1 MKKLFYVVSALA
13 ALTLL
18 APNVGFAQSA
28 DNQLGIYGDEA
39 GSLDSQNFVVAAST
53 PFTAYMV
60 LTNPVDNYD
69 MAVGEVE
76 AFECRVAFSN
86 GAMVFK
92 LAETLPPQAINVGDS
107 SNPAA
112 GLEYAVGLGV
122 PTPVVG
128 GAVTL
133 VEFTFMVLAVSQIDV
148 FIEESQGG
156 NLYYQEADNKELVD
170 YYPSSSDPAMP
181 VASFNGT
188 VTPVDEETWGGVKA
202 LYR

>member
-39 GSLDSQNFVVAAST
+39 GSLNSQNFVVAAST

-69 MAVGEVE
+69 MAVAEVE

-86 GAMVFK
+86 GAMV
-92 LAETLPPQAINVGDS
+92 
-107 SNPAA
+107 A
-112 GLEYAVGLGV
+112 GALDLRPGASVDLTRAVGEGLFTAPGDYV
-122 PTPVVG
+122 ITYTTATSTSRV
-128 GAVTL
+128 AVR
-133 VEFTFMVLAVSQIDV
+133 
-148 FIEESQGG
+148 
-156 NLYYQEADNKELVD
+156 
-170 YYPSSSDPAMP
+170 
-181 VASFNGT
+181 
-188 VTPVDEETWGGVKA
+188 VTP
-202 LYR
+202 